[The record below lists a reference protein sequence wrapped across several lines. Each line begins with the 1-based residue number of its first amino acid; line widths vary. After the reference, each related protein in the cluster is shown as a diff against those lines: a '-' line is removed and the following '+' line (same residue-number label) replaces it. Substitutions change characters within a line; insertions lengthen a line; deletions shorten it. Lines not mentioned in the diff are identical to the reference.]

1 MPSQFTCMDC
11 GHIFPESQLSRWI
24 GEFGSYLGC
33 PKCQCDD
40 LDETLVAVVSNRVAE
55 DVQ

>member
-1 MPSQFTCMDC
+1 MPSQFTCMEC